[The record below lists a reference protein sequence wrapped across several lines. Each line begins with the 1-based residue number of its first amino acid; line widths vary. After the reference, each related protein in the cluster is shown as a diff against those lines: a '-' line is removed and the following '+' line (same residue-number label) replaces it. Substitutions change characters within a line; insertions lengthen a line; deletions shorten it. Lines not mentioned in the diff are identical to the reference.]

1 MRKRKKILILAA
13 NPRVTEPLRLD
24 IEVRTIDEAIRRCGQ
39 REHFEIKPQ
48 WAVRAKDLR
57 RALLDYKPQIV
68 HFSGHGAG
76 EEGLVIE
83 SDDQNISNRVTAQ
96 ALANL
101 LSEFRSVQCV
111 LLNACYSHVQA
122 QQIHQYIDYVIG
134 MNQAIN
140 DSSAIAFA
148 EGFYD
153 ALGAGRSYEEAYRL
167 GCNAIELV
175 TGSQPGRRL
184 QIVNSEQTNR
194 EPVLLKRIPP
204 IHPRNRFTK
213 PIVITAVV
221 ASLLALTAFTLRI
234 ANPVCFLNQSF
245 APECIFSWE
254 YNQRFSS
261 GERVLFNNNNSDLK
275 SGVLLFA
282 DKQYTKAKEN
292 FLNAVTASRN
302 DPEAQ
307 IYLNNSKA
315 REQGNPYLIAVVVPV
330 DQDSDSAQE
339 MLRGVADAQS
349 DFNEQG
355 KDARFLEIKIVNDGN
370 DPEVAKQVSYVL
382 ANSSEVLGVIGHN
395 STEATKAAL
404 PVHEEL
410 GLVMISPTS
419 SGNDISGKTFLRT
432 IPSETDYAERL
443 AAYAAEL
450 GIKHAAIFYDASGG
464 GLGES
469 SKKSFTNEFTLRGG
483 KVDQSFPLSQSN
495 LEDLVKNVFEGGE
508 TEAIMLFP
516 SKETVSVAVRVAKA
530 VAEENNNLATG
541 QKRKLVMGSNPLYDS
556 DTLIDGGDAVD
567 GLILAVPWFPRT
579 DYVYAKKACDRW
591 EGQISWRTASSFDAT
606 QVIIKTLSQTITRND
621 ILRQFQ
627 EYKNGEEVDLS
638 PLYTSGE
645 PLLFNTQGE
654 RLLNPQLVKVDREGN
669 HPQYASLGFI
679 SLDDMGK
686 NPCARDPT
694 SG

>member
-24 IEVRTIDEAIRRCGQ
+24 VEVRTIEEAIRRYGQ
-39 REHFEIKPQ
+39 REHFEIKSH
-48 WAVRAKDLR
+48 WAVRARDLR

-83 SDDQNISNRVTAQ
+83 SDDQNVSNRITPK

-122 QQIHQYIDYVIG
+122 QQIHQYMDYVIG

-194 EPVLLKRIPP
+194 EPVLLKKISPTQ
-204 IHPRNRFTK
+204 PRNRFTK
-213 PIVITAVV
+213 PIVTTVVV
-221 ASLLALTAFTLRI
+221 ASLLSLTAFTLRI
-234 ANPVCFLNQSF
+234 TNPVCFLNQSF
-245 APECIFSWE
+245 IPECIFSWD

-261 GERVLFNNNNSDLK
+261 GEQVLFDNNNSDLK
-275 SGVLLFA
+275 NGVSFFA
-282 DKQYTKAKEN
+282 SDKSDKYVKAEEN
-292 FLNAVTASRN
+292 FRNAVTASRN

-307 IYLNNSKA
+307 IYLENAKA
-315 REQGNPYLIAVVVPV
+315 IKQGNPYLIAAVVPV
-330 DQDSDSAQE
+330 TNDPYSAQE

-349 DFNEQG
+349 YFNEQG
-355 KDARFLEIKIVNDGN
+355 GKDKRLLKVILVNDGN
-370 DPEVAKQVSYVL
+370 MPKVAEQVSYIL
-382 ANSSEVLGVIGHN
+382 ANNPDVLGVIGHN

-404 PVHEEL
+404 PVHEQA

-419 SGNDISGKTFLRT
+419 SGNDIFGKTFLRT
-432 IPSETDYAERL
+432 IPSEIAYAERL

-450 GIKHAAIFYDASGG
+450 GIKHAVIFYDSSGG

-469 SKKSFTNEFTLRGG
+469 SRDSFTTAFISPGG
-483 KVDQSFPLSQSN
+483 KIDRTFSLSRPD
-495 LEDLVKNVFEGGE
+495 LEDLVKEIFKEGE
-508 TEAIMLFP
+508 TEVVMLFP
-516 SKETVSVAVRVAKA
+516 SKSTVSVAVRVAKA
-530 VAEENNNLATG
+530 VAEENNRLPIG
-541 QKRKLVMGSNPLYDS
+541 QKRKLVMGSNPLYDPA
-556 DTLIDGGDAVD
+556 TLKNGGDAVD
-567 GLILAVPWFPRT
+567 GMILAVPWFQRA
-579 DYVYAKKACDRW
+579 DYDYAKKACTRW

-606 QVIIKTLSQTITRND
+606 QAIIKMLSQTVTRND
-621 ILRQFQ
+621 MLRQLQ
-627 EYKNGEEVDLS
+627 EYKDGANVDSS
-638 PLYTSGE
+638 PTYTSGE
-645 PLLFNTQGE
+645 PLRFNTKGE
-654 RLLNPQLVKVDREGN
+654 RLLQPQLVKIDRKGN
-669 HPQYASLGFI
+669 HPQGASLGFI
-679 SLDDMGK
+679 SLE
-686 NPCARDPT
+686 T
-694 SG
+694 SSEEACTFK